1 MSKLDSLN
9 LKKFK
14 IETMTPDSTVLL
26 NGRRRCLAKGTEVL
40 MYDGTIKKIE
50 DIKVGDLVM
59 GDDSTQRTVLSTH
72 NGKDTMYRVTCCGEE
87 YVVNSGHILS
97 FISKITNFKSDI
109 PLDQFLSMTDEVKS
123 SLLGYKIAFQSGKI
137 EKGPVIITQRSQGEY
152 YGIELSGNKRYILA
166 NGIVTHNSG
175 KSFLVRD
182 IFYHHRHIPKG
193 VIFSGTEE
201 ASPFFGDFV
210 PDIFIHNEYDPE
222 MIEGI
227 LRSQKKKIREAK
239 DMGKSESGKCK
250 ENNFFIVLD
259 DLLHDAQ
266 NWKREKTIKNIFFNG
281 RHFNLF
287 FILTMQYPLGITP
300 ELRSNIDYVFVFNEP
315 SFKNRRKLYDDY
327 FSIIPSFDYFCNI
340 LDACT
345 KDHECLV
352 VKLNGTSNKLE
363 DQIFWYKAEAHKNFR
378 VGHKKYWKF
387 HKENYNKHYESDN
400 EERDNQIEKFKQKFS
415 SATKKLKVFVNREG
429 NIVGHERDTDS
440 S

>member
-1 MSKLDSLN
+1 MTSMSKLDSLN

-26 NGRRRCLAKGTEVL
+26 NGRRR
-40 MYDGTIKKIE
+40 
-50 DIKVGDLVM
+50 
-59 GDDSTQRTVLSTH
+59 
-72 NGKDTMYRVTCCGEE
+72 
-87 YVVNSGHILS
+87 
-97 FISKITNFKSDI
+97 
-109 PLDQFLSMTDEVKS
+109 
-123 SLLGYKIAFQSGKI
+123 
-137 EKGPVIITQRSQGEY
+137 
-152 YGIELSGNKRYILA
+152 
-166 NGIVTHNSG
+166 SG

-315 SFKNRRKLYDDY
+315 SYKNRRKLYDDY
-327 FSIIPSFDYFCNI
+327 FSVIPSFDYFCNI

-363 DQIFWYKAEAHKNFR
+363 DQIFWYKAESHKNFR
-378 VGHKKYWKF
+378 VGHQKYWKF

-429 NIVGHERDTDS
+429 TIVGHERDTDS